1 MISLENFHRSKRFSG
16 RLRGDPEPL
25 TLTRHREVARPA
37 PRPGAA
43 WAAAGEGVAWPCGAA
58 WGARPRLAGPARPL
72 LLKDAGEAVRL
83 AELPQK
89 AVREA
94 PPSPAREPLPRLGP
108 GQQGLAWA
116 VLPRPPPLGGTAWP
130 GKRFPPAPPPG
141 STSKNQRE
149 PHWTRPT
156 GKSGVTQRGL
166 GRSLHHCSHGTRVGG
181 APHAEPVDRHCLALQ
196 TKCPARGRLAH
207 DTKSR
212 EDYGVSDRG
221 RSTNAAA
228 NRCRS
233 HRTRVLRRAP

>member
-1 MISLENFHRSKRFSG
+1 MALWSSVGGSPSPGWPRAPSSAERCRRGCEAG
-16 RLRGDPEPL
+16 R
-25 TLTRHREVARPA
+25 APA
-37 PRPGAA
+37 KGCPGSPSVPRPRAPPPPGTGAA
-43 WAAAGEGVAWPCGAA
+43 
-58 WGARPRLAGPARPL
+58 GARVGCPA
-72 LLKDAGEAVRL
+72 
-83 AELPQK
+83 K
-89 AVREA
+89 A
-94 PPSPAREPLPRLGP
+94 
-108 GQQGLAWA
+108 
-116 VLPRPPPLGGTAWP
+116 PPLGGTAWP
-130 GKRFPPAPPPG
+130 GKRFPPTPG

-221 RSTNAAA
+221 QSTNAAA